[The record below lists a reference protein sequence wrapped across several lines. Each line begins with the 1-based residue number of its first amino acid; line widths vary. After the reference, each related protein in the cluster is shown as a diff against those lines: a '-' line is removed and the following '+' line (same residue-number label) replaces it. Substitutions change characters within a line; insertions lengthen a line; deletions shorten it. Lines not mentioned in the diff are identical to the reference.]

1 MRVPTDG
8 GAGILRAE
16 RSDATDMTATTDAQ
30 QWNTECVG

>member
-16 RSDATDMTATTDAQ
+16 RSDATDIDSDDRCTAV
-30 QWNTECVG
+30 EY